1 MELGKDIGVSPR
13 ILGRNSSKVRL
24 SPLSHTTQS
33 RAPAGPGCDLTDGG
47 RALKEHGRE
56 RESHRSS
63 LLDGGSL
70 KERDTAM
77 EDTFSTV
84 LANLEVSQRKYL
96 QTAVL
101 HRSEFLSGPVTVG
114 REGTMFS

>member
-1 MELGKDIGVSPR
+1 
-13 ILGRNSSKVRL
+13 
-24 SPLSHTTQS
+24 
-33 RAPAGPGCDLTDGG
+33 
-47 RALKEHGRE
+47 
-56 RESHRSS
+56 
-63 LLDGGSL
+63 
-70 KERDTAM
+70 M

-84 LANLEVSQRKYL
+84 LANLEVSQSKYL